1 MALFRKII
9 KKPDPEKEEQ
19 LRREINEAG
28 GLEKKDLPAM
38 IISAYL
44 VIIPIV
50 VGVLLLMYFLAKLIL
65 RF

>member
-44 VIIPIV
+44 VIIPIA
-50 VGVLLLMYFLAKLIL
+50 VGVLLLMYFLARLIL
-65 RF
+65 RI

>member
-28 GLEKKDLPAM
+28 GLEKKDIPAM

-65 RF
+65 RI